1 MTELSMV
8 GALNAALRRALSDDD
23 HVLLMGED
31 IGALGGVFR
40 VTDGLLADFGPQ
52 RVVDSP
58 LAESGLVGVAVGLA
72 LRGYRPVVEIQ
83 FEGFVDPAF
92 DQIVTQVARYRS
104 RTGGYSAMPM
114 VIRMPYGGGIG
125 AVEHH
130 SESPEALFCHTP
142 GLRVLSPSTPADA
155 YVLLQQA
162 IHCDDPVVFLEPKR
176 RYWDKGEVDLDV
188 DTASESVTGS
198 PWKARVARSGTDATL
213 ACYGPTVHVC
223 LAAAEAAQQEGRSLE
238 VIDLRSLS
246 PLDVGTVAESV
257 RRTGRLVVV
266 HEAPVFVGLGA
277 ELAAAI
283 AHACFY
289 SLEAPVERV
298 GGFHIPFPP
307 TQHEDHYLPDLVR
320 VLDAVDRTF
329 R

>member
-83 FEGFVDPAF
+83 FEGFVYPAF

-104 RTGGYSAMPM
+104 RTGGHSAMPL

-142 GLRVLSPSTPADA
+142 GLRVLTPSTPADA
-155 YVLLQQA
+155 NVLLQQA
-162 IHCDDPVVFLEPKR
+162 IRCDDPVVFLEPKR
-176 RYWDKGEVDLDV
+176 RYWDRGEVDLDV
-188 DTASESVTGS
+188 DPADEAATGS

-238 VIDLRSLS
+238 VVDLRSLS

-277 ELAAAI
+277 ELAATI

-307 TQHEDHYLPDLVR
+307 TQHEDHYLPDLDR

>member
-8 GALNAALRRALSDDD
+8 GALNAALRSALSHDD
-23 HVLLMGED
+23 HVLLLGED

-40 VTDGLLADFGPQ
+40 VTDGLLADFGPR

-83 FEGFVDPAF
+83 FEGFVYPAF

-104 RTGGYSAMPM
+104 RTGGHSAMPL

-142 GLRVLSPSTPADA
+142 GLRVLTPSTPADA
-155 YVLLQQA
+155 NVLLQQA
-162 IHCDDPVVFLEPKR
+162 IRCDDPVVFLEPKR
-176 RYWDKGEVDLDV
+176 RYWDRGEVDLDV
-188 DTASESVTGS
+188 DPADEAATGS

-277 ELAAAI
+277 ELAATI
-283 AHACFY
+283 AHSCFY

-307 TQHEDHYLPDLVR
+307 TQHEDHYLPDLDR